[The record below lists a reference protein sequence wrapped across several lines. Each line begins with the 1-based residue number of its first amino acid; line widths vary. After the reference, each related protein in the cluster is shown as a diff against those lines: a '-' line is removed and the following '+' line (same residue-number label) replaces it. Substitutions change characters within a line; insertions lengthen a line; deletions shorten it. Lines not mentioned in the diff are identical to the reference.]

1 MPGKRAPHKLVP
13 DKAVAKYLARHAE
26 PESLAADAVAGEYAH
41 ALVVPAYGEGQSLF
55 DTLGSVP
62 RGPAGDTLLVVVLNA
77 REDSPREK
85 HEANAAARERLLG
98 AASEARALQ
107 AEHPLSVLSY
117 PNGRVVLVDRAAP
130 GHFLPEGQGV
140 GLARKIGNDLLLRLH
155 ASGRLASEWLHNT
168 DADVILPNDYFDQ
181 TRTIDPGG
189 NAAALYF
196 FEHRFSDDETL
207 ALAGRL
213 YEISL
218 RYYTLGLAWC
228 GSPYA
233 YQAMGSCLAIRPHAY
248 ARVHGF
254 PERNATED
262 FYILNKLA
270 KVGSIV
276 RLAGTPVVLEGRISD
291 RVPIGTGKALS
302 KLVASRRN
310 LAGFRLYHPLA
321 FAHVAAWLGV
331 LASTARSGGR
341 IELALEQLPRDNPF
355 FRSDLLVEALEKMGA
370 FPAIRQAIERSS
382 EPGAM
387 LRAFH
392 TWFDSFRTLKLIH
405 ALRDGGIP
413 SLPYAE
419 ALAEAPFTGLTAAT
433 EDDAEWE
440 RRELADRERSL
451 AASPAGLPSLASA
464 LADA

>member
-1 MPGKRAPHKLVP
+1 MT
-13 DKAVAKYLARHAE
+13 DKAVSKYLARHAE
-26 PESLAADAVAGEYAH
+26 PESLAAEAVKGEFAH
-41 ALVVPAYGEGQSLF
+41 ALVIPAYGEGQSLF
-55 DTLGSVP
+55 DTIGSVP
-62 RGPAGDTLLVVVLNA
+62 RGPAGETLVVIVLNA
-77 REDSPREK
+77 RADSPREK
-85 HEANAAARERLLG
+85 HEANAAARERLQG
-98 AASEARALQ
+98 AASEVRALQ
-107 AEHPLSVLSY
+107 AEHPVSVLSFPTPN
-117 PNGRVVLVDRAAP
+117 PNGRVVLIDRAAP
-130 GHFLPEGQGV
+130 GHYLPEGQGV

-155 ASGRLASEWLHNT
+155 TDGRLGSPWLHNT

-181 TRTIDPGG
+181 TRPIPLEG

-196 FEHRFSDDETL
+196 FEHRFSDDASL
-207 ALAGRL
+207 ALAARL

-233 YQAMGSCLAIRPHAY
+233 YQAMGSCLAIRPGAY
-248 ARVHGF
+248 AQVHGF

-270 KVGSIV
+270 KVGTIV
-276 RLAGTPVVLEGRISD
+276 RLAGTPVVLEGRLSD

-302 KLVASRRN
+302 KLVTSRRT
-310 LAGFRLYHPLA
+310 LSGFRLYHPLV
-321 FAHVAAWLGV
+321 FAHIAAWLRV
-331 LASTARSGGR
+331 LAATARSGGR

-355 FRSDLLVEALEKMGA
+355 FRTDLLIEALEKMGA

-382 EPGAM
+382 QPAAM

-405 ALRDGGIP
+405 ALREAGIP

-419 ALAEAPFTGLTAAT
+419 SLAEAPFTGLSAAT
-433 EDDAEWE
+433 EDDAEWARHTLAEQE
-440 RRELADRERSL
+440 RALAQSPTGLPAL
-451 AASPAGLPSLASA
+451 AAELT
-464 LADA
+464 ADA

>member
-1 MPGKRAPHKLVP
+1 
-13 DKAVAKYLARHAE
+13 
-26 PESLAADAVAGEYAH
+26 
-41 ALVVPAYGEGQSLF
+41 
-55 DTLGSVP
+55 
-62 RGPAGDTLLVVVLNA
+62 
-77 REDSPREK
+77 
-85 HEANAAARERLLG
+85 
-98 AASEARALQ
+98 
-107 AEHPLSVLSY
+107 
-117 PNGRVVLVDRAAP
+117 
-130 GHFLPEGQGV
+130 
-140 GLARKIGNDLLLRLH
+140 
-155 ASGRLASEWLHNT
+155 
-168 DADVILPNDYFDQ
+168 
-181 TRTIDPGG
+181 
-189 NAAALYF
+189 
-196 FEHRFSDDETL
+196 
-207 ALAGRL
+207 RL

-233 YQAMGSCLAIRPHAY
+233 YQAMGSCLAIRPVAY

-270 KVGSIV
+270 KVGTIV
-276 RLAGTPVVLEGRISD
+276 RLAGNPVMLEGRISD

-310 LAGFRLYHPLA
+310 LSGFRLYHPLA
-321 FAHVAAWLGV
+321 FAHVAAWLRV
-331 LASTARSGGR
+331 LATTARSGGR

-355 FRSDLLVEALEKMGA
+355 FRSDLLIEALEKMGA

-382 EPGAM
+382 EPEAM

-405 ALRDGGIP
+405 ALRDGGMP
-413 SLPYAE
+413 SIPYAE

-440 RRELADRERSL
+440 RKELADRERAL
-451 AASPAGLPSLASA
+451 AESPAGLPSLAAA

>member
-1 MPGKRAPHKLVP
+1 VT
-13 DKAVAKYLARHAE
+13 DKAVSKYLARHAE
-26 PESLAADAVAGEYAH
+26 PESRAADAVAGEFAH
-41 ALVVPAYGEGQSLF
+41 ALVIPAYGEGQSLF
-55 DTLGSVP
+55 DTVGSVP
-62 RGPAGDTLLVVVLNA
+62 RGPRGDTLLVVVLNSRA
-77 REDSPREK
+77 DAPPEK
-85 HEANAAARERLLG
+85 HAANAAARERLRG
-98 AASEARALQ
+98 TASETRDLQ
-107 AEHPLSVLSY
+107 AEHPVSVLGY
-117 PNGRVVLVDRAAP
+117 PNGRVVLIDRALP
-130 GHFLPEGQGV
+130 GHYLPEGQGV

-155 ASGRLASEWLHNT
+155 AEGRLLSPWLHNT

-181 TRTIDPGG
+181 TQPIAPDG

-196 FEHRFSDDETL
+196 FEHRFSDDASL

-233 YQAMGSCLAIRPHAY
+233 YQAMGSCLAIRPDAY

-270 KVGSIV
+270 KVGTIV
-276 RLAGTPVVLEGRISD
+276 RLAGTPVLLEGRLSD

-302 KLVASRRN
+302 KLVASRRA
-310 LAGFRLYHPLA
+310 LSGFRLYHPLV
-321 FAHVAAWLGV
+321 FAHVAAWLRV
-331 LASTARSGGR
+331 LADTARSGGR
-341 IELALEQLPRDNPF
+341 IERALEQLPRENPF
-355 FRSDLLVEALEKMGA
+355 FRTDLLIETLERMGA

-382 EPGAM
+382 EPGTM

-405 ALRDGGIP
+405 ALRDAGIP
-413 SLPYAE
+413 SLPYPE
-419 ALAEAPFTGLTAAT
+419 ALAEAPFTGLSAAT
-433 EDDAEWE
+433 EDDAEWVRHTLAQQE
-440 RRELADRERSL
+440 RAL
-451 AASPAGLPSLASA
+451 AAPTGLPALAA
-464 LADA
+464 NLADA